1 MHVQRRHPIVSS
13 LASLPLNDVQAF
25 LDDRK
30 LPIEA
35 VGIADLRYPL
45 LVKDRSDQAQP
56 TVATVAMDVDLPAD
70 VKGTHMSRFVEV
82 LDSRANE
89 VSVNTV
95 VSIARALHDRLGGSR
110 ARVAFHFPYFRNRT
124 APVSGL
130 SALSEHEAVLTGELT
145 NGSTSVLVSVRVPVT
160 SLCPCSKEISDYGAH
175 SQRGYLQI
183 DAQCSPDAPV
193 WLDDLIEVA
202 DRCGSA
208 PVYPLLKRV
217 DERHVTM
224 QAYDNPA
231 FVEDIARD
239 AAVALKA
246 DDRIQRFEVSVSN
259 QESIHNHS
267 AIARISGERTR

>member
-1 MHVQRRHPIVSS
+1 MTS
-13 LASLPLNDVQAF
+13 LASLPLNDVQAL
-25 LDDRK
+25 LDDRQ
-30 LPIEA
+30 LPIEE

-45 LVKDRSDQAQP
+45 LVKDRSNHVLP
-56 TVATVAMDVDLPAD
+56 TVAIVAMDVDLPSDA
-70 VKGTHMSRFVEV
+70 KGTHMSRFVEV
-82 LDSRANE
+82 LDGHARD

-95 VSIARALHDRLGGSR
+95 VSIARELHERLGGNR
-110 ARVAFHFPYFRNRT
+110 ARASVRFPFFRNRT

-130 SALSEHEAVLTGELT
+130 SALAEHEAELTGELV
-145 NGSTSVLVSVRVPVT
+145 NDLASVDVSVRVPVT

-175 SQRGYLQI
+175 SQRGYLQLN
-183 DAQCSPDAPV
+183 AHCNADAPV
-193 WLDDLIEVA
+193 WIEDLIDVA

-239 AAVALKA
+239 AAIALKK
-246 DDRIQRFEVSVSN
+246 DDRVQRFEVKVSN

-267 AIARISGERTR
+267 AIARITGERAL

>member
-1 MHVQRRHPIVSS
+1 VTS
-13 LASLPLNDVQAF
+13 LASLPLNDVQALF
-25 LDDRK
+25 DDRQ
-30 LPIEA
+30 LPIEE

-45 LVKDRSDQAQP
+45 LVKDRSNQAQP
-56 TVATVAMDVDLPAD
+56 TVATVAMDVDLPAN

-82 LDSRANE
+82 LDSHATE

-95 VSIARALHDRLGGSR
+95 VSIADALHDRLGGSR
-110 ARVAFHFPYFRNRT
+110 ARVAFRFPYFRSRT

-130 SALSEHEAVLTGELT
+130 SALAEHEAELTGERV
-145 NGSTSVLVSVRVPVT
+145 NGSASVHLSVRVPVT

-175 SQRGYLQI
+175 SQRGYLQL
-183 DAQCSPDAPV
+183 DAHCSADAPV
-193 WLDDLIEVA
+193 WIDDLIDVA

-239 AAVALKA
+239 AAIALRK
-246 DDRIQRFEVSVSN
+246 DNRVLRFEVSVSN
-259 QESIHNHS
+259 HESIHNHS
-267 AIARISGERTR
+267 AVARITGERTR